1 MDFNA
6 IVLSALAAAIGA
18 QWLYFK
24 QKSDNCDKDR
34 QVLWRVVARLSGIA
48 HSTRGCPMV
57 NCALRDQ
64 AYEALSDTEADL
76 EPAEAKARAM
86 MNTGVVDP
94 NVHKAYSA
102 INPEP
107 SL

>member
-6 IVLSALAAAIGA
+6 LILSALTAAIGA

-24 QKSDNCDKDR
+24 QKFDVCDKER
-34 QVLWRVVARLSGIA
+34 HLLWRVVARLSGIV
-48 HSTRGCPMV
+48 HSARGCPMV

-64 AYEALSDTEADL
+64 AHEALDDTEVDL
-76 EPAEAKARAM
+76 DPGEAKTRAM
-86 MNTGVVDP
+86 MNTGVTEAEP
-94 NVHKAYSA
+94 HKAYS
-102 INPEP
+102 IPNPHP